1 MKTALEMQKT
11 VIEKASEDADFRAQL
26 LSNPNE
32 AIQQAV
38 GVTVPEGFTIKV
50 HEEDSTTAHLVLP
63 PNNKLSSADLSAV
76 AGGGHRGDGS
86 GHEADMY

>member
-1 MKTALEMQKT
+1 MQTAQEMEKT
-11 VIEKASEDADFRAQL
+11 VLDKASEDADFRARL
-26 LSNPNE
+26 LSNPKA

-63 PNNKLSSADLSAV
+63 PTSKLSSAELSAV
-76 AGGGHRGDGS
+76 AGGGHLWG
-86 GHEADMY
+86 

>member
-1 MKTALEMQKT
+1 MKTNQEMEKT
-11 VIEKASEDADFRAQL
+11 VLDKASEDADFRAQL
-26 LSNPNE
+26 LSNPKD

-63 PNNKLSSADLSAV
+63 PTSKLSSAELSAV
-76 AGGGHRGDGS
+76 AGGGHIW
-86 GHEADMY
+86 A

>member
-1 MKTALEMQKT
+1 MTTQEMEKT
-11 VIEKASEDADFRAQL
+11 VLNKASGDADFRALL
-26 LSNPNE
+26 LSNPKE

-63 PNNKLSSADLSAV
+63 PNSKLSPADLSAV
-76 AGGGHRGDGS
+76 AGGSQCGNGHA
-86 GHEADMY
+86 HEADPW